1 MIDPAG
7 FADLRSFIKRRISY
21 ARYRVGNVFTKASL
35 SDVAI
40 LENGT
45 VRAQLVIAPEET
57 ITVNRVE
64 LWNSAGE
71 LWAHQDCDITIAAG
85 QTGILYWFDFNIIE
99 EEG

>member
-21 ARYRVGNVFTKASL
+21 ARYRVGNVFTKAPL
-35 SDVAI
+35 SDITI

-45 VRAQLVIAPEET
+45 VRVRLVIAPEKT

-71 LWAHQDCDITIAAG
+71 LWAHQTCDITIAAG